1 MVERVF
7 PMTADGKQQLEE
19 ELETLKLEKR
29 PEVIE
34 RIKIARSFGD
44 LSENSEYESAKDE
57 QSVLEGRIKQIQEML
72 KYAQVVDAT
81 QAEADEV
88 AIGKKV
94 VFTEVGEDDP
104 EEYIIVGSSESDP
117 LSGKISNNSPI
128 ANALIGKKTGDV
140 VSIATPGGE
149 FDVEILEVTLAD

>member
-1 MVERVF
+1 MQL
-7 PMTADGKQQLEE
+7 KQKQM
-19 ELETLKLEKR
+19 KL
-29 PEVIE
+29 
-34 RIKIARSFGD
+34 
-44 LSENSEYESAKDE
+44 
-57 QSVLEGRIKQIQEML
+57 QSV
-72 KYAQVVDAT
+72 
-81 QAEADEV
+81 
-88 AIGKKV
+88 KKV

>member
-1 MVERVF
+1 M
-7 PMTADGKQQLEE
+7 
-19 ELETLKLEKR
+19 
-29 PEVIE
+29 
-34 RIKIARSFGD
+34 
-44 LSENSEYESAKDE
+44 
-57 QSVLEGRIKQIQEML
+57 LEGRIKQIQEML

-128 ANALIGKKTGDV
+128 ANALIGKKNRRCCFNCNPWWR
-140 VSIATPGGE
+140 I
-149 FDVEILEVTLAD
+149 